1 MKYDNPSFDKE
12 AFTCPHCGVKAE
24 MYWSTI
30 NAPRGFKSEA
40 FRLNTFP
47 SEIVAAAQCRNCD
60 KLSLWVDK
68 KMVYPTLHGIEPHDD
83 MPEAAKALFREAQE
97 VLGASPRSSCA
108 LLRLC
113 LELLVEDL
121 GGKGSNL
128 FERIES
134 LHLPP
139 NLAEVFK
146 ACRIAGN
153 QAAHP
158 GVIDFS
164 TEEGSELALTLSEFI
179 NLIVAFLISPGIQA
193 QRILERVKKA

>member
-68 KMVYPTLHGIEPHDD
+68 KNGLPNTSRD
-83 MPEAAKALFREAQE
+83 R
-97 VLGASPRSSCA
+97 AS
-108 LLRLC
+108 
-113 LELLVEDL
+113 
-121 GGKGSNL
+121 
-128 FERIES
+128 
-134 LHLPP
+134 
-139 NLAEVFK
+139 
-146 ACRIAGN
+146 
-153 QAAHP
+153 
-158 GVIDFS
+158 
-164 TEEGSELALTLSEFI
+164 
-179 NLIVAFLISPGIQA
+179 
-193 QRILERVKKA
+193 

>member
-1 MKYDNPSFDKE
+1 MKYNNPSFDKE

-24 MYWSTI
+24 MHWSTI
-30 NAPRGFKSEA
+30 NAHRGFKSEA

-60 KLSLWVDK
+60 KLSLWVNN
-68 KMVYPTLHGIEPHDD
+68 KMVCPTLHGIEPHDD

-139 NLAEVFK
+139 NLTEVFK

-179 NLIVAFLISPGIQA
+179 NLIIAFLISPGIQA